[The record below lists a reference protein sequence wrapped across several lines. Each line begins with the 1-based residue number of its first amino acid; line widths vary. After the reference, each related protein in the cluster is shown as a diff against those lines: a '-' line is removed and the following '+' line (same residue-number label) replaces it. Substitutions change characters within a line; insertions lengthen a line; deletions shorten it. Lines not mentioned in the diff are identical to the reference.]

1 MKMTDKQIDEF
12 NDLLVD
18 HSEAITAFYD
28 ETIYRVKLRIGH
40 EIGVIAPIVIVC
52 SGLVG
57 ALVYKVV
64 EKKNED

>member
-1 MKMTDKQIDEF
+1 MKMTDKQIDEL

-57 ALVYKVV
+57 RWFTKSL
-64 EKKNED
+64 KKNED